1 MSAPSFITAE
11 ESRPALQ
18 SWKTLWRFLNSLT
31 LLKRIFPIS
40 FILIVLA
47 TSSPQI
53 FLWLTGEYTQ
63 CSNPQSCSVHI
74 SLTSQSIEISPQI
87 LLWFAIISTLI
98 RIASWAIFEISG
110 EWAAQGLHRQMVSAV
125 STARTTF
132 FDENPS
138 GRLINRLV
146 RDFDNLRTTGVVR
159 VSDTLYTALETLCI
173 AALVFLAHPLAA
185 LLVIPTLIVFIY
197 IQRQVS
203 PMLQRIAT
211 LKSVR
216 FGDVLHRETD
226 LIEGARTFLLYGKQ
240 GALFERLKQSLARFI
255 QINLLRAE
263 VEAWGRFWTSSVTSL
278 YCFATISFVALA
290 IHLGSI
296 TTVLGAVIITVIFRL
311 SPLFSW
317 LTWTTS
323 YLIESMATARRVLEF
338 VDLPNETSEELGPE
352 ASPVVA
358 AAATESLLGDIEF
371 FNYSMSYRPNLPL
384 ILNGLNL
391 KLPYGQRIGLIG
403 RTGAGKSSIV
413 QSLFRMVY
421 VHAGDIKLGGQS
433 IFAYPIDV
441 VRGRFAVVPQDPY
454 LFEGTVKTTLDRAGV
469 LAPGKLISAL
479 ELVGISLPLDYR
491 IEEGGKNLSLGE
503 RQLLCL
509 ARVLLL
515 DRPYLIMDEPTS
527 AVDSVTD
534 RQIQNVLGTAFK
546 GRTIITVAHRLE
558 TLANY
563 DLIVVLKDGA
573 VSRIGSPAQILPGI
587 SQREL
592 E

>member
-1 MSAPSFITAE
+1 MNTPSFITAE
-11 ESRPALQ
+11 ESRPGLQ
-18 SWKTLWRFLNSLT
+18 SWQTLWRFLNSLT

-40 FILIVLA
+40 FILIILA

-63 CSNPQSCSVHI
+63 CSNPQSCTVQI
-74 SLTSQSIEISPQI
+74 SIISKSIEVSPQL
-87 LLWFAIISTLI
+87 LLWFAVISTFI

-159 VSDTLYTALETLCI
+159 VSDTLYTVLETFCI

-185 LLVIPTLIVFIY
+185 LLVIPTLVVFIY

-226 LIEGARTFLLYGKQ
+226 LIDGARTFLLYGKQ

-278 YCFATISFVALA
+278 YCFATLCFVALA
-290 IHLGSI
+290 INLGSI
-296 TTVLGAVIITVIFRL
+296 TSVLGAVIITVIFRL

-323 YLIESMATARRVLEF
+323 YLIESMATARRVLEY
-338 VDLPNETSEELGPE
+338 VDLPDESSEERSPE
-352 ASPVVA
+352 ICHSIANS
-358 AAATESLLGDIEF
+358 TEQSLLGDIEF
-371 FNYSMSYRPNLPL
+371 INYSMSYRPSLPL

-413 QSLFRMVY
+413 QALFRMVY
-421 VHAGDIKLGGQS
+421 VQNGDIQLGGQS
-433 IFAYPIDV
+433 IFSYPIDE

-454 LFEGTVKTTLDRAGV
+454 LFEGTVRTTLDRAGV
-469 LAPGKLISAL
+469 FTTDRLLSAL
-479 ELVGISLPLDYR
+479 ELVGISLPLDYQ

-573 VSRIGSPAQILPGI
+573 VSRIGAPADILPGI
-587 SQREL
+587 SQYEL